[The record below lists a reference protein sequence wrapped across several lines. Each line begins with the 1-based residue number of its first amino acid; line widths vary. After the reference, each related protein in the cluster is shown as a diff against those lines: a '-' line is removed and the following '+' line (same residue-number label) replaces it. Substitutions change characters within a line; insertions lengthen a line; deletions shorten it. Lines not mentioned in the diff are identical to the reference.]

1 MSIVEQIDADLTSA
15 MKERNELKLSTL
27 RLVRSAMKNKQIDVG
42 RPLTDEEAQAVLKTM
57 KKQFADA
64 LQDFENARRE
74 DLIER
79 QKAELALIE
88 GYLPSSCS
96 PDELER
102 LVKEAVEATGATGP
116 ADFGKAMGA
125 AVKAVAGRA
134 EGAEVR
140 AVVQKLLAPG

>member
-27 RLVRSAMKNKQIDVG
+27 RLVRSAIKNKQIDVG

-57 KKQFADA
+57 KKQFSDA

-79 QKAELALIE
+79 QKAELTLIE